1 MNISL
6 KLWGCLFSGVTV
18 AHVLKFHLWNLTR
31 ILLKDWSKDV
41 LSKLIANATG
51 KCAMSTSCGPDLAHV
66 LELLFFLR
74 VLELI
79 HEAKWLT
86 RLGIQI
92 PDTAHHIMVQEA
104 RFKSYN
110 DHLQLCITEFK
121 QVSLAYSQCI
131 KQWWFVVAILAS
143 SSLQSVTSNHVVR
156 TRQFRLDDAKISEK
170 FIQLCVWLWHIW

>member
-1 MNISL
+1 
-6 KLWGCLFSGVTV
+6 
-18 AHVLKFHLWNLTR
+18 
-31 ILLKDWSKDV
+31 
-41 LSKLIANATG
+41 
-51 KCAMSTSCGPDLAHV
+51 MSTSCGPDLAHV

-131 KQWWFVVAILAS
+131 KQW
-143 SSLQSVTSNHVVR
+143 
-156 TRQFRLDDAKISEK
+156 
-170 FIQLCVWLWHIW
+170 